1 MLLSNLARKNIALLI
16 IITVIISAVITFSYA
31 AVPNSTPADTTQQY
45 NNGTS
50 IVRADYIVCDGDYYW
65 QYNGTLYNITQA
77 IASLLGVNA
86 TNEWGLV
93 YGTTGD
99 WFNYTDITY
108 TPVYLGLQMHPLNLT
123 IAGDYVIPNVYDKD
137 DYHWQLELVWLTNG
151 TQCNHDCLVMYYA
164 HVEWDNEDGLEY
176 LEPNNEEEPV

>member
-1 MLLSNLARKNIALLI
+1 MKEKLDKYLPRFLLVISLLCAVF
-16 IITVIISAVITFSYA
+16 VISTFA
-31 AVPNSTPADTTQQY
+31 AVPNSTNPDTIQTYDNDTSVYRSDYVVIDRDLFFVRGGVYY
-45 NNGTS
+45 NTTEIIES
-50 IVRADYIVCDGDYYW
+50 W
-65 QYNGTLYNITQA
+65 
-77 IASLLGVNA
+77 LGLNA

-123 IAGDYVIPNVYDKD
+123 IGGQYVIPNVYDKD
-137 DYHWQLELVWLTNG
+137 ATHWQLELVWMLNG

-164 HVEWDNEDGLEY
+164 HVEWDNTDGLEY
-176 LEPNNEEEPV
+176 IEPNDGEPL